1 MGDFQSSLSQ
11 PFWSILSCP
20 LALIILRQ
28 VFSKFTLF
36 ISELMQSNKSVHFED
51 DCNSCISDCT
61 ECLFNSVND
70 SLNRKEVD
78 SGLYGQ
84 SFLDPSALTR
94 IYPNKARD
102 YERRNQRDRPIREQ
116 LRDQSDLREVRAYE
130 SERIVQARNRPPPP
144 VPPPSRDNRS
154 MIMDDRV
161 PVSPQFYPEGNDYEF
176 PPPPTQPEHN
186 YHSPY
191 HEHSQP
197 TRHPMQQPIRNDYSP
212 QLSPEPIYRRV
223 PESNSSPETGRIE
236 PIRDHHT
243 PPRFLPTPTHSE
255 PRSEVVVPPT
265 HGVGTLATKFEKQAR
280 LGRTKLSPFRK
291 KKHDI

>member
-1 MGDFQSSLSQ
+1 M
-11 PFWSILSCP
+11 
-20 LALIILRQ
+20 
-28 VFSKFTLF
+28 
-36 ISELMQSNKSVHFED
+36 SELMQSNKSVHFED
-51 DCNSCISDCT
+51 DCNSCITDCT

-70 SLNRKEVD
+70 SLNRRDGE
-78 SGLYGQ
+78 SGLYEQ
-84 SFLDPSALTR
+84 TFLDPTALKR

-102 YERRNQRDRPIREQ
+102 YDRRNQRPIRDQ
-116 LRDQSDLREVRAYE
+116 LRDQSDLREIRAYE

-154 MIMDDRV
+154 VIMDDRV

-176 PPPPTQPEHN
+176 PPPPTQQEHS
-186 YHSPY
+186 YHSQY

-197 TRHPMQQPIRNDYSP
+197 TRHPLQQPIRSDYSP

-243 PPRFLPTPTHSE
+243 PPRYLPTPTHSE

-280 LGRTKLSPFRK
+280 LGKIEVKLFIFKNMHFS
-291 KKHDI
+291 